1 MSWTGATPTRGAG
14 RIVTSGAAVMQEIQ
28 LIEVSDTEV
37 IRAAHG
43 KSTHTH
49 THKHTNKQRF
59 VAQIFTSD
67 DF

>member
-49 THKHTNKQRF
+49 ELREIPDICRKLVYF
-59 VAQIFTSD
+59 VQ
-67 DF
+67 

>member
-14 RIVTSGAAVMQEIQ
+14 RIVTSGAAVVQEIQ

-49 THKHTNKQRF
+49 KHTNKQRF

>member
-49 THKHTNKQRF
+49 ENCGKS
-59 VAQIFTSD
+59 QIFAGS
-67 DF
+67 